1 MCEELRCPRNFTCTP
16 VGPDIGDDPHFAVT
30 LESGKT
36 LCYTVQGEHGF
47 AFNLISNQ
55 KVYMNAMFVPDRDR
69 EEVTWLGTMGIV
81 VNNNGYKK
89 SNMTKLR
96 FEAIKNK
103 IHVDDQMV
111 LEARNIEKIT
121 IQNGKL
127 TISEAP
133 PVDGYKT
140 PFVRI
145 DLKDVEL
152 SFSVKFMTEHLD
164 LYWHSTGQN
173 LADSHGLIGQFFHR
187 DVVLDVVRKI
197 LMIPGKEPVP
207 IQRKPVWAFMEREA
221 GDSSNYCWVAMNPGF
236 QGEGLIDG
244 TYFDYLVDDVL
255 STEFKFKKL

>member
-1 MCEELRCPRNFTCTP
+1 MLSLCFISTTEDCDDEDVCGAFEMCEELMCPNNFTCMP
-16 VGPDIGDDPHFAVT
+16 VDGVGDDPHFAVT

-69 EEVTWLGTMGIV
+69 EEVTWLGNMGIV

-111 LEARNIEKIT
+111 LDARNIEKIT

-133 PVDGYKT
+133 PMEGYKQ
-140 PFVRI
+140 PFVRV

-173 LADSHGLIGQFFHR
+173 LADSHGLIGKQSLLATTQEECITVFLRVHR
-187 DVVLDVVRKI
+187 SI
-197 LMIPGKEPVP
+197 LPPRRGSG
-207 IQRKPVWAFMEREA
+207 R
-221 GDSSNYCWVAMNPGF
+221 GS
-236 QGEGLIDG
+236 
-244 TYFDYLVDDVL
+244 
-255 STEFKFKKL
+255 